1 MGVVVEELQSQ
12 PRLCLGSL
20 RDDEQTTGVLV
31 DAMDESH
38 LRIVGV
44 EARVVLQM
52 PRHGI
57 NQCAMEVAGTG
68 MNHHASG
75 LVHNHQVVVLVDDVE
90 RDIFCLDRAI
100 VAWTVEHKC
109 HHVAWPYLIVTLHWS
124 VVHMHEAGIGSLLN
138 AVARR
143 VLHLLLHVF
152 VNTQGSL
159 PGVYDEAEVLV
170 QLGAF
175 YLIGASILL
184 VADQIQ
190 LVKIFVVHAIT
201 QLSWSSSQWLGFRVC
216 RSL

>member
-1 MGVVVEELQSQ
+1 MVEELQSQ
-12 PRLCLGSL
+12 PRLRLGSL
-20 RDDEQTTGVLV
+20 RDDEQTAGVLV
-31 DAMDESH
+31 DAVDESYF
-38 LRIVGV
+38 RIVGI

-57 NQCAMEVAGTG
+57 NQCAVEVAGTG
-68 MNHHASG
+68 MNHHAGG

-90 RDIFCLDRAI
+90 GDVFCLDSAI
-100 VAWTVEHKC
+100 VARTVEHKC
-109 HHVAWPYLIVTLHWS
+109 HHVARAYLVVTLHRS
-124 VVHMHEAGIGSLLN
+124 VVHMHEPSIGSLLN

-152 VNTQGSL
+152 VNTQGCL

-175 YLIGASILL
+175 YLIGASILF
-184 VADQIQ
+184 VAGQIQ

-201 QLSWSSSQWLGFRVC
+201 QLSWSSSQWLGFQAC
-216 RSL
+216 RSS